1 MCYAARIEREELG
14 GERKR
19 EETDFEIC
27 PSRKSTV
34 LICERRSGSW
44 IAGVYVEA
52 ALGTLTGVVGSEA
65 IMLVFVRSDVFK
77 LVDGNVKLR
86 VVCSRFAVGND
97 DETMR
102 TLLKKYARVLYGNSW
117 KNGLRLVA
125 W

>member
-1 MCYAARIEREELG
+1 
-14 GERKR
+14 
-19 EETDFEIC
+19 
-27 PSRKSTV
+27 
-34 LICERRSGSW
+34 
-44 IAGVYVEA
+44 
-52 ALGTLTGVVGSEA
+52 
-65 IMLVFVRSDVFK
+65 
-77 LVDGNVKLR
+77 VKLR

>member
-1 MCYAARIEREELG
+1 M
-14 GERKR
+14 
-19 EETDFEIC
+19 
-27 PSRKSTV
+27 
-34 LICERRSGSW
+34 
-44 IAGVYVEA
+44 YVEA